1 MSAVIGV
8 ATSTG
13 LINSILSSDGKTI
26 IDGSDITILTK
37 LIQKINDT
45 KLTFLK
51 ETKMLFFTI
60 DVVLESVLLRKYINK
75 KAHIYTLT
83 SRCELFLLER
93 VAGIEPALSGRKH
106 DILPLNYTRITIY
119 IISQKMNKC
128 KYIKQI
134 KCKYSKTK
142 TL

>member
-26 IDGSDITILTK
+26 VDGSDITILTK
-37 LIQKINDT
+37 LIQKMNDT

-51 ETKMLFFTI
+51 ETKMLFFTL

-83 SRCELFLLER
+83 SRCELFF
-93 VAGIEPALSGRKH
+93 VGAGVVV
-106 DILPLNYTRITIY
+106 IY
-119 IISQKMNKC
+119 NFFSHNDWYDNQSR
-128 KYIKQI
+128 YI
-134 KCKYSKTK
+134 
-142 TL
+142 

>member
-26 IDGSDITILTK
+26 VDGSDITILTN

-51 ETKMLFFTI
+51 ETKMLFFTL

-93 VAGIEPALSGRKH
+93 VVGNDNPQMH
-106 DILPLNYTRITIY
+106 
-119 IISQKMNKC
+119 
-128 KYIKQI
+128 
-134 KCKYSKTK
+134 
-142 TL
+142 

>member
-26 IDGSDITILTK
+26 VDGSDITILTK

-51 ETKMLFFTI
+51 ETKMLFFTL
-60 DVVLESVLLRKYINK
+60 DVVLESVLLRKYINN

-93 VAGIEPALSGRKH
+93 VVKLFQTFSH
-106 DILPLNYTRITIY
+106 
-119 IISQKMNKC
+119 
-128 KYIKQI
+128 
-134 KCKYSKTK
+134 
-142 TL
+142 